1 MRGLTALPWPVRG
14 MSSAT
19 VMKGTAVT
27 VVDPQERAGLT
38 VQERQSVL
46 APALRFSRAPLAG
59 LSPAEQELFERF
71 GQGPIEPLPH
81 HFIHRAFEARVAER
95 PNATAIDHLGET
107 ISYGELNTKANRLAR
122 HLVSLGVSNGD
133 NVALFLRRSIPLVI
147 GQLAAMKLGAAYVP
161 QHVGVAPESQL
172 RYVLEATKARVILTL
187 SEFVDQ
193 IPADSGQT
201 VIALDRY
208 FLDEVDGRL
217 HTQGDPF
224 IADVSYQP
232 VGSSSEHSPDDPC
245 FILFTSGTTG
255 NPNGV
260 KVTHRNVCNVLL
272 TAPGNLG
279 MGPGV
284 KVAQILSIAFDMA
297 AWETLGALMNG
308 ATLLI
313 RGKDIEETVA
323 RADVVIAT
331 PAILGSLNADACQNI
346 KVAAVAGEPCPV
358 PLAQTWSSF
367 CTFYNS
373 CGPTETTIINTA
385 QNFGVDGGNLTI
397 GTPTPNNTVYVLNE
411 DRQPCAI
418 GEVGEMWAG
427 GDCVTAGYLDNQAL
441 TAERYAPDPFLG
453 EGRMM
458 FRTRDLGRWTADG
471 ELEHYG
477 RTDDQVKVRGF
488 RVELDSVS
496 GALESVPG
504 CTAAVTLKHD
514 NRNLV
519 AWVQP
524 ASVDVHVARNAVAKA
539 LPYYCVPAVIT
550 AVDELPRTP
559 RGKVDK
565 RLLAKSVEI
574 LPEETNNEAVAS

>member
-1 MRGLTALPWPVRG
+1 MRFNSTPL
-14 MSSAT
+14 S
-19 VMKGTAVT
+19 
-27 VVDPQERAGLT
+27 E
-38 VQERQSVL
+38 L
-46 APALRFSRAPLAG
+46 APEDRI
-59 LSPAEQELFERF
+59 LFESF
-71 GQGPIEPLPH
+71 GQGAVVPLPH
-81 HFIHRAFEARVAER
+81 RLIHRAFEARVAEQ
-95 PNATAIDHLGET
+95 PEATAVEHLGET
-107 ISYGELNTKANRLAR
+107 ISYRELNTRANRLAR
-122 HLVSLGVSNGD
+122 RLSSLGVVRGD
-133 NVALFLRRSIPLVI
+133 KVALFLRRSIPLVV
-147 GQLAAMKLGAAYVP
+147 GQLATLKLGAAYVP

-172 RYVLEATKARVILTL
+172 RFVLQATGATVILTL
-187 SEFVDQ
+187 DEFVDQ
-193 IPADSGQT
+193 IPADQGQT
-201 VIALDRY
+201 VLSLDR
-208 FLDEVDGRL
+208 FFASETVAGGSPA
-217 HTQGDPF
+217 GDPF
-224 IADVSYQP
+224 VVDLAYQP
-232 VGSSSEHSPDDPC
+232 ADDGAEETPDDPC
-245 FILFTSGTTG
+245 FVLFTSGTTG

-260 KVTHRNVCNVLL
+260 QVTHRNVCNVLL
-272 TAPGNLG
+272 TTPGNLG

-313 RGKDIEETVA
+313 RGRNIEETVA

-331 PAILGSLNADACQNI
+331 PSILGSLDPAACQNI

-358 PLAQTWSSF
+358 PLAETWSSF

-385 QNFGVDGGNLTI
+385 QRFDVDVDGLTI
-397 GTPTPNNTVYVLNE
+397 GRPTPNNTVYVLNE
-411 DRQPCAI
+411 QQQPCAI

-427 GDCVTAGYLDNQAL
+427 GDCVTAGYLDNPAL

-453 EGRMM
+453 DGRMM
-458 FRTRDLGRWTADG
+458 FRTRDLGRWTENG

-496 GALESVPG
+496 AALERVAG

-514 NRNLV
+514 SRHLV

-524 ASVDVHVARNAVAKA
+524 ATVDVHAARQAVAET

-565 RLLAKSVEI
+565 RLLAGSLEC
-574 LPEETNNEAVAS
+574 LPETINQGAAS